1 MYLGIPALCK
11 YLLSG
16 VKWSQLPTCGAFF
29 FYRRLHN
36 SNTWVGMGSFH
47 RMSDF
52 YFFFNIALFGKII
65 VLPVISTGIQQL
77 QNASLHPVVLWSR
90 EAGKGGF
97 HLLTIL
103 L

>member
-16 VKWSQLPTCGAFF
+16 VKWSQLPKHGTFF
-29 FYRRLHN
+29 FSRRLHN
-36 SNTWVGMGSFH
+36 LNTWVDMGSFH

-52 YFFFNIALFGKII
+52 YFLNIALFGKII
-65 VLPVISTGIQQL
+65 ILPVISTGIQQL
-77 QNASLHPVVLWSR
+77 QNASLHPVVLWNS

-97 HLLTIL
+97 HLLMIL